1 MPLFWGVCL
10 QCAPVIGSIQD
21 LSGVTFDRFGPA
33 GAARFGRRIRTP
45 RPATAP
51 GTAPGSWPA
60 GWPSVSHVNELWLL
74 GVLFVAVIVLTPLAD
89 VVRVPQPVLL
99 TILGGLLGFLP
110 GATPLEVEPEIIL
123 PLVLPP
129 LLFAATQKT
138 TAGEFREHAGAV
150 LALAVGLT
158 ISTAA
163 VVAVVAH
170 AAGLGWTSAWV
181 LGAVVSPP
189 DPVAATAVARRLKL
203 PHRLVTI
210 LEGEG
215 MFNDATALVLYKV
228 TVAALVTGAFSLAD
242 TGLEFVVTVVV
253 GIAMGF
259 AVGYAAKLAL
269 AALEEGYAETTVTV
283 LVPFLGYI
291 AAEELGGSG
300 VLAVLV
306 LGLLL
311 RDVGHEATT
320 SQGWLLGRSVW
331 NYADFLI
338 TSLIFTILGYELV
351 TVLREATLSSDLVVL
366 SIAVVLTV
374 VLFRFAWII
383 PVTSGWRAS
392 ARRREVPVPVGWR
405 ETTVVAWSG
414 MRGVV
419 TVATALALPTFLDSG
434 ELFADRESVVVAALV
449 CVMVTLLVQG
459 LTLGPLTK
467 KLAVASDVDEAAEIV
482 DLRDQVTHRALEF
495 LDGEE
500 CADTSAPVREAARLQ
515 YEGYL
520 ASYDAMR
527 RAIRSDETDAA
538 DDDAMPPADE
548 LRWVLRRVTDAE
560 RDLVLNA
567 RRTGAVSSGSADE
580 VLREIE
586 GRALRDFG

>member
-1 MPLFWGVCL
+1 M
-10 QCAPVIGSIQD
+10 
-21 LSGVTFDRFGPA
+21 
-33 GAARFGRRIRTP
+33 
-45 RPATAP
+45 
-51 GTAPGSWPA
+51 
-60 GWPSVSHVNELWLL
+60 NELWLL
-74 GVLFVAVIVLTPLAD
+74 GVLVVAVIVLTPLSD
-89 VVRVPQPVLL
+89 VLRVPQPVLL
-99 TILGGLLGFLP
+99 VILGGLLGLLP
-110 GATPLEVEPEIIL
+110 GATPLEVEPELIL

-163 VVAVVAH
+163 AVAVVAH
-170 AAGLGWTSAWV
+170 SVGLDWTSAWV

-253 GIAMGF
+253 GIVAGF
-259 AVGYAAKLAL
+259 VIGYAAKLAL

-283 LVPFLGYI
+283 LVPFLGYLG
-291 AAEELGGSG
+291 AEELGGSG

-338 TSLIFTILGYELV
+338 TSLIFAVLGYELV
-351 TVLREATLSSDLVVL
+351 TVLREAPLSSDLVVL
-366 SIAVVLTV
+366 SVVTVATV

-383 PVTSGWRAS
+383 PVTSGWRAT

-434 ELFADRESVVVAALV
+434 EAFGDRESVVVAALV
-449 CVMVTLLVQG
+449 CVMATLLVQG
-459 LTLGPLTK
+459 VTLGPLSK
-467 KLAVASDVDEAAEIV
+467 RLGVAGDSDETTELNR
-482 DLRDQVTHRALEF
+482 LRELITHRALEF

-500 CADTSAPVREAARLQ
+500 SADTSAPVREAARLQ
-515 YEGYL
+515 YEGYQ
-520 ASYDAMR
+520 ASHEAIQ
-527 RAIRSDETDAA
+527 RAIRGEGGSSANADAA
-538 DDDAMPPADE
+538 GRRDPADE
-548 LRWVLRRVTDAE
+548 LRSVLRRVTDAE
-560 RDLVLNA
+560 RDLVLDA

>member
-1 MPLFWGVCL
+1 M
-10 QCAPVIGSIQD
+10 
-21 LSGVTFDRFGPA
+21 
-33 GAARFGRRIRTP
+33 
-45 RPATAP
+45 
-51 GTAPGSWPA
+51 
-60 GWPSVSHVNELWLL
+60 L
-74 GVLFVAVIVLTPLAD
+74 GILVVAVIVLTPLAD
-89 VVRVPQPVLL
+89 TIRVPQPVLL
-99 TILGGLLGFLP
+99 TVFGGLLGLLP
-110 GATPLEVEPEIIL
+110 AAEPLAVEPDIIL

-138 TAGEFREHAGAV
+138 TAGEFRQHAGAV

-158 ISTAA
+158 VSTAA
-163 VVAVVAH
+163 AVAVVAH
-170 AAGLGWTSAWV
+170 AAGLDWSAAWV
-181 LGAVVSPP
+181 LGAVASPP
-189 DPVAATAVARRLKL
+189 DPVAATAVARRLRL

-228 TVAALVTGAFSLAD
+228 TVAALVTGAFSLAE

-253 GIAMGF
+253 GIVVGLV
-259 AVGYAAKLAL
+259 VGYAAKLAL

-283 LVPFLGYI
+283 LVPFLGYL
-291 AAEELGGSG
+291 AAEEVEGSG

-338 TSLIFTILGYELV
+338 TSLIFAVLGYELV
-351 TVLREATLSSDLVVL
+351 TVLRHAPLDSDLVVL
-366 SIAVVLTV
+366 SVVVVLTV
-374 VLFRFAWII
+374 VLFRFAWIF
-383 PVTSGWRAS
+383 PVASLWRAF
-392 ARRREVPVPVGWR
+392 ARRRDTPVPVGWR

-419 TVATALALPTFLDSG
+419 TVATALALPTVLDSG
-434 ELFADRESVVVAALV
+434 EDFGQRESVVVAALA

-459 LTLGPLTK
+459 LTLGPLSTW
-467 KLAVASDVDEAAEIV
+467 LRVAGDVDGSAELV
-482 DLRDQVTHRALEF
+482 ELRGRATRRALDF
-495 LDGEE
+495 LEGEE

-520 ASYDAMR
+520 AAQEAMQHALAR
-527 RAIRSDETDAA
+527 DLDEGA
-538 DDDAMPPADE
+538 DPAEE
-548 LRWVLRRVTDAE
+548 LRTLLRRTTDAE
-560 RDLVLNA
+560 RDLVLEA
-567 RRTGAVSSGSADE
+567 RRTGGVTSGSADE
-580 VLREIE
+580 LLREIE

>member
-1 MPLFWGVCL
+1 M
-10 QCAPVIGSIQD
+10 
-21 LSGVTFDRFGPA
+21 
-33 GAARFGRRIRTP
+33 
-45 RPATAP
+45 
-51 GTAPGSWPA
+51 
-60 GWPSVSHVNELWLL
+60 NELWLL
-74 GVLFVAVIVLTPLAD
+74 GVLVVAVIVVTPLAD

-99 TILGGLLGFLP
+99 TIIGALLGLLP
-110 GATPLEVEPEIIL
+110 AATPLDVEPEIIL

-170 AAGLGWTSAWV
+170 SVGLDWPATWV

-228 TVAALVTGAFSLAD
+228 TVAALVTGAFSLAE
-242 TGLEFVVTVVV
+242 TGLEFVLTVTV
-253 GIAMGF
+253 GLAIGL

-291 AAEELGGSG
+291 AAEELDGSG

-338 TSLIFTILGYELV
+338 TSLIFAILGYELL
-351 TVLREATLSSDLVVL
+351 TVLREATISSELVVL
-366 SIAVVLTV
+366 SVVVVSTV
-374 VLFRFAWII
+374 VLFRFAWIF
-383 PVTSGWRAS
+383 PVTSLWRAS

-419 TVATALALPTFLDSG
+419 TVATALALPTVLDSG
-434 ELFADRESVVVAALV
+434 EGFGERESVVVAALL

-459 LTLGPLTK
+459 MSLGPLTK
-467 KLAVASDVDEAAEIV
+467 RLQVAGDVDEAREV
-482 DLRDQVTHRALEF
+482 SQLRDDATHRALEF
-495 LDGEE
+495 LDSAE

-515 YEGYL
+515 YEGQL
-520 ASYDAMR
+520 ASHQAIQ
-527 RAIRSDETDAA
+527 RAIRVESDPDAA
-538 DDDAMPPADE
+538 GGEAKASPVDE
-548 LRWVLRRVTDAE
+548 LRSVLRRVTDAE
-560 RDLVLNA
+560 RDLVLQA

>member
-1 MPLFWGVCL
+1 MSDVDD
-10 QCAPVIGSIQD
+10 V
-21 LSGVTFDRFGPA
+21 
-33 GAARFGRRIRTP
+33 
-45 RPATAP
+45 
-51 GTAPGSWPA
+51 
-60 GWPSVSHVNELWLL
+60 WLL
-74 GVLFVAVIVLTPLAD
+74 GTLVVAVIVLTPLAD
-89 VVRVPQPVLL
+89 AARVPQPVLL
-99 TILGGLLGFLP
+99 TIFGGLLGLLP
-110 GATPLEVEPEIIL
+110 AAEPLAVEPEIIL

-138 TAGEFREHAGAV
+138 TAAEFREHGGAV

-158 ISTAA
+158 VSTAA
-163 VVAVVAH
+163 AVAVAAH
-170 AAGLGWTSAWV
+170 AAGLDWSAAWV
-181 LGAVVSPP
+181 LGAVASPP

-228 TVAALVTGAFSLAD
+228 TVAALVTGAFSLAE
-242 TGLEFVVTVVV
+242 TGLEFVLTVVV
-253 GIAMGF
+253 GIVVGF
-259 AVGYAAKLAL
+259 VVGYAAKLAL

-283 LVPFLGYI
+283 LVPFLGYL
-291 AAEELGGSG
+291 AAEELEGSG

-338 TSLIFTILGYELV
+338 TSLIFAVLGYELV
-351 TVLREATLSSDLVVL
+351 TVLRGATLSSDLAVL
-366 SIAVVLTV
+366 SVTVVLTV
-374 VLFRFAWII
+374 VLFRFAWIF
-383 PVTSGWRAS
+383 PVASLWRAF
-392 ARRREVPVPVGWR
+392 ARRRDTPVPVGWR

-434 ELFADRESVVVAALV
+434 EAFGQRESVVVAALV

-467 KLAVASDVDEAAEIV
+467 RLRVAGDVDEAAELAG
-482 DLRDQVTHRALEF
+482 LRDRTTRRALEF
-495 LDGEE
+495 LDGDE
-500 CADTSAPVREAARLQ
+500 CAGTSAPVRAAARLQ

-520 ASYDAMR
+520 AAHD
-527 RAIRSDETDAA
+527 AIREALTRDRGAEEDGV
-538 DDDAMPPADE
+538 DPAEE
-548 LRWVLRRVTDAE
+548 LRSVLRRATDAE
-560 RDLVLNA
+560 RDLVLEA
-567 RRTGAVSSGSADE
+567 RRTGAVTSGSADE
-580 VLREIE
+580 LLREIE

>member
-1 MPLFWGVCL
+1 M
-10 QCAPVIGSIQD
+10 
-21 LSGVTFDRFGPA
+21 
-33 GAARFGRRIRTP
+33 
-45 RPATAP
+45 
-51 GTAPGSWPA
+51 
-60 GWPSVSHVNELWLL
+60 NELWLL
-74 GVLFVAVIVLTPLAD
+74 GVLVVAVIVLTPLAD
-89 VVRVPQPVLL
+89 VVRVPQPILL
-99 TILGGLLGFLP
+99 TILGAVLGVLP
-110 GATPLEVEPEIIL
+110 NAAPLAVEPEIIL

-138 TAGEFREHAGAV
+138 TAAEFREHAGAV

-163 VVAVVAH
+163 VVAIAAH
-170 AAGLGWTSAWV
+170 GAGLDWTSAWV
-181 LGAVVSPP
+181 LGAIVSPP

-228 TVAALVTGAFSLAD
+228 TVAALVTGAFSIAD
-242 TGLEFVVTVVV
+242 TGVEFVLTVVV

-259 AVGYAAKLAL
+259 VVGYAAKLAL

-283 LVPFLGYI
+283 LVPFLGYL
-291 AAEELGGSG
+291 AAEELEGSG

-338 TSLIFTILGYELV
+338 TSLIFAVLGYELT
-351 TVLREATLSSDLVVL
+351 TVLRDAEVDSDLVVL
-366 SIAVVLTV
+366 AVTVVVVV
-374 VLFRFAWII
+374 VLFRFAYIFPI
-383 PVTSGWRAS
+383 TSLWRAR
-392 ARRREVPVPVGWR
+392 ARRRDVPVPVGWR

-434 ELFADRESVVVAALV
+434 EAFGDREAVVVTALL
-449 CVMVTLLVQG
+449 CVLVTLLAQG

-467 KLAVASDVDEAAEIV
+467 RLGVAGDVDELVEVAG
-482 DLRDQVTHRALEF
+482 LRDEATRRALAF

-500 CADTSAPVREAARLQ
+500 CRETSSPVRQAARLQ

-520 ASYDAMR
+520 ASHEAIQ
-527 RAIRSDETDAA
+527 RAIRTDAA
-538 DDDAMPPADE
+538 DHEDGRPAPAEE
-548 LRWVLRRVTDAE
+548 LRSLLRRVTDAE
-560 RDLVLNA
+560 RDLVLDA